1 MHEIVIN
8 LHMHTRFSDGMG
20 SHKDIAKAAIKADL
34 DAVIVTDHN
43 VWVQGIEGYYEE
55 PEGRVLVLVG
65 EEIHDQGRDPQ
76 KNHLLVF
83 GADHE
88 LSHFAPNPQILINK
102 VKESGGLSFIA
113 HPIEFEA
120 PKFGEGDL
128 SWVNWEVENF
138 TGIELWNAMTEF
150 KSLVKGYPEAI
161 FYAFNFKRVAH
172 GPFPQTLKKW
182 DELLARGKPVVGVGG
197 SDSHEFSKSLGP
209 IRQTLFPYEKH
220 FKAINTHLLIPEP
233 LSGDARTDKRLI
245 LEALRS
251 GHGFVGYD
259 LPASTRDFRFTVHLL
274 EQNLI
279 MGDTIDAKA
288 SATLQ
293 IKLPRPAECLLLKDG
308 EVIRST
314 NKRGTIV
321 HKIEGPGVYRVEAY
335 ISFKGKRRGW
345 IFSNPIY
352 VR

>member
-8 LHMHTRFSDGMG
+8 LHMHTPFSDGMG
-20 SHKDIAKAAIKADL
+20 SYKDIAKAAIKAGL
-34 DAVIVTDHN
+34 DAIVTTDHN
-43 VWVQGIEGYYEE
+43 IWVQGLEGYYEE
-55 PEGRVLVLVG
+55 NDRRVLVLVG
-65 EEIHDQGRDPQ
+65 EEIHDQARDPQ
-76 KNHLLVF
+76 KNHLLVL
-83 GADHE
+83 GANCE
-88 LSHFAPNPQILINK
+88 LSQYASDPQILIDK
-102 VKESGGLSFIA
+102 VKEIGGLTFLA
-113 HPIEFEA
+113 HPIEFDA

-128 SWVNWEVENF
+128 SWVNWEVNNF

-161 FYAFNFKRVAH
+161 FYAFNFNRVAH
-172 GPFPQTLKKW
+172 GPFPETLTKW
-182 DELLARGKPVVGVGG
+182 DELLARGKPVVALGG
-197 SDSHEFSKSLGP
+197 SDAHAFSKSLGP
-209 IRQTLFPYEKH
+209 IHQTLFPYEKH

-233 LSGDARTDKRLI
+233 LSGDTQTDKQLI

-259 LPASTRDFRFTVHLL
+259 LPASTRGFRFTVHLPDR
-274 EQNLI
+274 NLI
-279 MGDTIDAKA
+279 IGDTIDAKN

-314 NKRGTIV
+314 KKRGTIV
-321 HKIEGPGVYRVEAY
+321 HKIKGPGVYRVEAY
-335 ISFKGKRRGW
+335 IFYKGKRRGW

>member
-1 MHEIVIN
+1 
-8 LHMHTRFSDGMG
+8 MHTPFSDGMG
-20 SHKDIAKAAIKADL
+20 SHRDIAKAAIKAGL
-34 DAVIVTDHN
+34 DAVITTDHN
-43 VWVQGIEGYYEE
+43 VWVQGLEGYYEE
-55 PEGRVLVLVG
+55 NDGRILVLVG
-65 EEIHDQGRDPQ
+65 EEIHDQARDPQ
-76 KNHLLVF
+76 KNHLLVL
-83 GADHE
+83 GANRE
-88 LSHFAPNPQILINK
+88 LSQYAPNPQILIDQ
-102 VKESGGLSFIA
+102 VKESGGLAFIA
-113 HPIEFEA
+113 HPIEYEA

-161 FYAFNFKRVAH
+161 FYAFNFNRVAH
-172 GPFPQTLKKW
+172 GPFPETLKKW
-182 DELLARGKPVVGVGG
+182 DELLARGKPVVAVCG
-197 SDSHEFSKSLGP
+197 SDAHAFSKSLGP
-209 IRQTLFPYEKH
+209 ISQTLFPYEKH

-251 GHGFVGYD
+251 GHGYIGYD
-259 LPASTRDFRFTVHLL
+259 LPSSTRGFRFTVHLSDR
-274 EQNLI
+274 NLI
-279 MGDTIDAKA
+279 MGDTISVKK

-314 NKRGTIV
+314 KKRGTIV
-321 HKIEGPGVYRVEAY
+321 HKITSPGVYRVEAY
-335 ISFKGKRRGW
+335 ISYMGKRRGW